1 MILFREYPDIL
12 TVPQVAQAL
21 GIGKK
26 AVYDL
31 VNKKILGALRV
42 GRTIKIP
49 KFTLEEYVK
58 TARNNVVL

>member
-1 MILFREYPDIL
+1 MFREYPDIL

-49 KFTLEEYVK
+49 KFALEEYVK

>member
-1 MILFREYPDIL
+1 MFREYPDIL
-12 TVPQVAQAL
+12 TVAQVAQAL

-49 KFTLEEYVK
+49 KFALEEYVK

>member
-1 MILFREYPDIL
+1 VILFREYPDIL
-12 TVPQVAQAL
+12 TVAQVAQAL

-26 AVYDL
+26 AVYAL
-31 VNKKILGALRV
+31 VNKKSLGALRV

-49 KFTLEEYVK
+49 KFALEEYVK